1 MDPLSFPCESRDH
14 LVTTLSQEE
23 WKGSF
28 VPTILPLYL
37 RSLSAI
43 IIWSWRMILSFKE
56 EKRDILSSK
65 MHLSSFTSSNNFSLV
80 GLSLENGWDQ
90 SSREKPSIRE
100 SNQNF
105 ARSRRLKLL
114 KKCYFLR
121 AFSLLSGM
129 IDFNLYF
136 WNKAIMCPV
145 FTVLVN
151 NYYFSW
157 SILWKQQG
165 TQEMH
170 KN

>member
-1 MDPLSFPCESRDH
+1 MRITWPPGYDTIAGRMERVFCGNH
-14 LVTTLSQEE
+14 ITTLS
-23 WKGSF
+23 
-28 VPTILPLYL
+28 PLPLSDNYMTM
-37 RSLSAI
+37 SNDHGVAF
-43 IIWSWRMILSFKE
+43 LSFKE
-56 EKRDILSSK
+56 EKRDVLSSK

-90 SSREKPSIRE
+90 SSREKPSVRE

-151 NYYFSW
+151 NY
-157 SILWKQQG
+157 
-165 TQEMH
+165 
-170 KN
+170 

>member
-1 MDPLSFPCESRDH
+1 MWITWAPGYDTIAGRGERVLCGNQINTLSPLPLSDNYMTMSNDH
-14 LVTTLSQEE
+14 GVA
-23 WKGSF
+23 F
-28 VPTILPLYL
+28 
-37 RSLSAI
+37 
-43 IIWSWRMILSFKE
+43 LSFKE
-56 EKRDILSSK
+56 EKRDVLSSK
-65 MHLSSFTSSNNFSLV
+65 MHPSSFTSSNNFSLA

-90 SSREKPSIRE
+90 ISREKPSVRE

-105 ARSRRLKLL
+105 ARTSRLKLL